1 MTWTGGNPRF
11 ILRAYETADCCRT
24 AHLLAEMMAE
34 GALSVSRVLLV
45 KCWESRYPRPNATG
59 RRRTPSARVGH
70 ALSILAAAGIIKR
83 NDEGYISILNEDLLL
98 MSSRNLDVVQGDDGK
113 ALPPSQWKSR
123 PECPEYLRDVQQE
136 LIDRPVKVSSV

>member
-11 ILRAYETADCCRT
+11 ILRAYETTDCCRT
-24 AHLLAEMMAE
+24 ANLLAGMMAE

-45 KCWESRYPRPNATG
+45 KCWASKYPRPNATG
-59 RRRTPSARVGH
+59 RRTPSARVGR

-83 NDEGYISILNEDLLL
+83 DDEGYISILNEDLLL

-113 ALPPSQWKSR
+113 ALPPRQWKSR
-123 PECPEYLRDVQQE
+123 PECPEYLRDAQQA
-136 LIDRPVKVSSV
+136 LIDRPSKMSNV